1 MPRARDD
8 SGQASVELIAVLPLV
23 ALVVAV
29 LWQAVLAGQAV
40 WSSAGAARAAAR
52 AQAVGGDA
60 LAAARSAVPGSLRG
74 GVRVKPAGD
83 GVLVGVRVPL
93 VLSGMSLMTIDSRA
107 RLPPQR

>member
-1 MPRARDD
+1 MHTLRDE
-8 SGQASVELIAVLPLV
+8 SGQAAVEFVSLLPLV

-60 LAAARSAVPGSLRG
+60 LAAARGALPRSLRS
-74 GVRVKPAGD
+74 GVRVRADGD
-83 GVLVGVRVPL
+83 AVRIAVPVPL
-93 VLSGMSLMTIDSRA
+93 VLAHAHLLTVDARA
-107 RLPPQR
+107 QLPPQR